1 MAGPH
6 QRNTTALNGRLEA
19 LIFFWSLNPLPIA
32 RPLGLDKSMKEARSM
47 IFKRNVPGWE
57 RGLRAACG
65 ITLLVVAA
73 MMPLAGWPLWAVLAG
88 GAGLLVSALAG
99 FCPACALVGR

>member
-32 RPLGLDKSMKEARSM
+32 PPLGLDKSMKELDR
-47 IFKRNVPGWE
+47 
-57 RGLRAACG
+57 
-65 ITLLVVAA
+65 
-73 MMPLAGWPLWAVLAG
+73 
-88 GAGLLVSALAG
+88 
-99 FCPACALVGR
+99 

>member
-1 MAGPH
+1 
-6 QRNTTALNGRLEA
+6 
-19 LIFFWSLNPLPIA
+19 
-32 RPLGLDKSMKEARSM
+32 M

-73 MMPLAGWPLWAVLAG
+73 MMPLTGWPLWAELAAVRDCWSRRWRGSARPVRSSDGGSRERLRPHRRRAG
-88 GAGLLVSALAG
+88 G
-99 FCPACALVGR
+99 GREGRRRGGT